1 MYNHMSAHRDC
12 KLLAKRLQQRYL
24 KSRKRHFFEY
34 TVPHVYF
41 KITHVDK
48 VNTKIPHNNNNA
60 QLEMLFLSLIN
71 SYLLY
76 FQYFSQKTAAAA
88 LDVSEKMKC

>member
-24 KSRKRHFFEY
+24 KSRKRHFLEY

-48 VNTKIPHNNNNA
+48 VTTEITQNNNNA
-60 QLEMLFLSLIN
+60 QLEMPFFVFNQQLPFI
-71 SYLLY
+71 
-76 FQYFSQKTAAAA
+76 FSVFFTEDSSSSTRRK
-88 LDVSEKMKC
+88 